1 MQPQFRVKLLERVQP
16 HSIDSVLI
24 KEIIAH
30 GADEAMDVAV
40 RLLAEEYST
49 TNWVAIEPW
58 EGETIQDDGK
68 HNTQARR
75 VSSLMQR
82 NSAKGTHSGAFD
94 ADNMTTI
101 HTRNIQ

>member
-16 HSIDSVLI
+16 QSIDSVLI

-68 HNTQARR
+68 RNKQPRR
-75 VSSLMQR
+75 ASGFTQR
-82 NSAKGTHSGAFD
+82 NCAKGTHSGSFD
-94 ADNMTTI
+94 ADNMAMI
-101 HTRNIQ
+101 HTRSIQ